1 MSAINEASTKKKRQ
15 GLEHFQVVNTWKI
28 WENLLRE
35 SIEALQ
41 TQEGESLEPLIYSQ
55 WIRSTVIIW
64 TCNGHLKCAEE
75 WAYMAAFTG
84 QLKVQEAGQ
93 PKKASLTCPCVCHP

>member
-1 MSAINEASTKKKRQ
+1 MYAINEASTKKKRQ

-64 TCNGHLKCAEE
+64 TCYGHLKCAEE
-75 WAYMAAFTG
+75 WAYMAAFIG

-93 PKKASLTCPCVCHP
+93 PGKASLTCPCVCHP